1 MTNIFFQKL
10 DSRCGDLVQRD
21 EWGEPIEDVEDLG
34 DNDLNLDPPEDVASN
49 VLSALLDEMFI
60 DNAKLTRIVR
70 EQSKAIEELQMR
82 VSKLDDNRQWF
93 FQPEVI

>member
-1 MTNIFFQKL
+1 ME
-10 DSRCGDLVQRD
+10 RD

-34 DNDLNLDPPEDVASN
+34 DNDLNLGEPKDVAGD
-49 VLSALLDEMFI
+49 VLSALLDEMFM
-60 DNAKLTRIVR
+60 DNAKMTRIIR

-82 VSKLDDNRQWF
+82 VSKLDDNRQWY

>member
-1 MTNIFFQKL
+1 M
-10 DSRCGDLVQRD
+10 RRD

-34 DNDLNLDPPEDVASN
+34 DNDLNLDPPEDVAN
-49 VLSALLDEMFI
+49 DVLTALLDEMFI

-82 VSKLDDNRQWF
+82 VAKLDNNRQWF

>member
-1 MTNIFFQKL
+1 ME
-10 DSRCGDLVQRD
+10 RD

-34 DNDLNLDPPEDVASN
+34 DNDLNLDSPKNVANDV
-49 VLSALLDEMFI
+49 LTALLDEMFV